1 MDRQSRSGQS
11 VNYAMK
17 NIAIL
22 DFSNEIKYN
31 TSRSSGAGGQNVNK
45 VETKVELRF
54 NINSS
59 ELLDDF
65 EKAKIKE
72 KLKNQI
78 NLEGELIVVCQE
90 SRSQLK
96 NKGIVVKRF
105 KELLTRALFV
115 QKKRKPTKPS
125 LEKIEK
131 RLMTKKVNSEKKAM
145 RTRPK
150 YE

>member
-17 NIAIL
+17 NIANL

-65 EKAKIKE
+65 EKAIIKE

-96 NKGIVVKRF
+96 NKEIVVKRF

-145 RTRPK
+145 RTKPK

>member
-1 MDRQSRSGQS
+1 
-11 VNYAMK
+11 MK